1 MFYDDGQGNWFGMMS
16 LGICAPIV
24 HIQFFEWA
32 CGHRNNG
39 HLIIVIERAL
49 KKDIKTF
56 LIVLFVFILGFGQ
69 ALYVLAVDT
78 INDEASGNFARM
90 VRSWLSLFRI
100 ATGEKPGW
108 AKQNRDWDLFER
120 SEVWHQDVEQVR
132 ASHLSASCVSLL
144 VNSIADTWCHIRRT
158 ST

>member
-1 MFYDDGQGNWFGMMS
+1 MFYDDGQGNWYAMMS
-16 LGICAPIV
+16 LGLCAPLI
-24 HIQFFEWA
+24 HIQYFEWA

-39 HLIIVIERAL
+39 HLIIVIARAL

-78 INDEASGNFARM
+78 INDESSGDFARIL
-90 VRSWLSLFRI
+90 RSWLSLFRI

-120 SEVWHQDVEQVR
+120 STEWHQDLEQVR
-132 ASHLSASCVSLL
+132 
-144 VNSIADTWCHIRRT
+144 I
-158 ST
+158 